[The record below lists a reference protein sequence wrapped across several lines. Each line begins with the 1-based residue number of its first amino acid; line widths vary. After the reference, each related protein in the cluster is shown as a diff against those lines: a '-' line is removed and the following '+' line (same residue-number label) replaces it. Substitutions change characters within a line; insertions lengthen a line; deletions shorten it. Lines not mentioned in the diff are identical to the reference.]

1 MPNPAQ
7 PQPEVIITAVQFGDE
22 GIEISYFEKRDQ
34 GSKVGIFKNMV
45 LATTGIEEQIEE
57 IVQGLE
63 EIVDHGLVTLRNPPK
78 RISGARERILSGE
91 DDKDSTDAD

>member
-7 PQPEVIITAVQFGDE
+7 PQPDVIVTGVQFGDE

-57 IVQGLE
+57 IVQSLE
-63 EIVDHGLVTLRNPPK
+63 DIVDHGLVTLRNPPQ
-78 RISGARERILSGE
+78 RISGARERILRG
-91 DDKDSTDAD
+91 DDDEASTEAD